1 MPVLRPVARHRL
13 VIPTH
18 SLGEGYYALANLD
31 TSLPLEEMTA
41 SLEAAAASVTT
52 GAVSRAIRDT
62 ADARAGDYI
71 GFSGK
76 DILVA
81 ASAREETAFALAD
94 KLGASASDVLIL
106 FSGADAPADE
116 AARLK
121 ARLEKAYPMTE
132 VILHEGGQPVYDYIL
147 ILC

>member
-1 MPVLRPVARHRL
+1 MV
-13 VIPTH
+13 
-18 SLGEGYYALANLD
+18 
-31 TSLPLEEMTA
+31 A
-41 SLEAAAASVTT
+41 SLTEAADSVTT
-52 GAVSRAIRDT
+52 AAISRAIRDT
-62 ADARAGDYI
+62 DDARAGDYI

-81 ASAREETAFALAD
+81 ASAREETAFALPD

-132 VILHEGGQPVYDYIL
+132 VILHDGGQPVYDYIL
-147 ILC
+147 VLC